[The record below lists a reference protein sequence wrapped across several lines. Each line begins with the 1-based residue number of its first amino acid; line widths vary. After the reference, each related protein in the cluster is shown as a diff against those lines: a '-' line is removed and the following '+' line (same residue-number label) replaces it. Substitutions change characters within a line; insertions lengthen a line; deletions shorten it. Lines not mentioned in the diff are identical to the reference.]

1 MPRMWTLNSTD
12 PMPDSKVEA
21 FLTPEE
27 EQEIVNA
34 IRKAEKNTSGEI
46 RVHIEPS
53 TKMDPYERAQEVFH
67 DLKMDET
74 KDANGVLLYIA
85 VLDRTFV
92 IYGDKGINQVVPKT
106 FWNDTKEVIQTHFK
120 QGRFK
125 QGIVD
130 GILKAGEELKEH
142 FPYNHDDTNELSN
155 EVSKG

>member
-1 MPRMWTLNSTD
+1 MAE
-12 PMPDSKVEA
+12 SKVEA

-27 EQEIVNA
+27 EQEIVEA

-46 RVHIEPS
+46 RVHIEPT
-53 TKMDPYERAQEVFH
+53 TKKDHYERAREVFQE
-67 DLKMDET
+67 LEMDKT
-74 KDANGVLLYIA
+74 RDANGVLIYIA

-92 IYGDKGINQVVPKT
+92 IYGDQGINEVVPET
-106 FWNDTKEVIQTHFK
+106 FWNDTKEVIQGHFK

-125 QGIVD
+125 QGIVE

-142 FPYNHDDTNELSN
+142 FPYRSDDKNELSN